1 MRVLFFFFFEGAI
14 LDGVVSKDLTGEVI
28 LQQRPK

>member
-1 MRVLFFFFFEGAI
+1 MRVLFFFEGAI